1 MLEIGCVWSLGGC
14 FGAGFGLYLGVRLF
28 MLKKFVLGGMV
39 VVAALLGNACG
50 DDGSSESPAGPADSE
65 VSLSS
70 SSDDVAFGSSSSSSV
85 TESPSTSSGHV
96 PQSAESDGS
105 SSSEKA
111 VDGSS
116 SSDGKASSSSGKVES
131 SSSGKGEK
139 SSSSKKVESSS
150 STKTEVSSSS
160 GEEKESSSSSVKT
173 SSSSQKSSSSSAKSS
188 SSKPKSSS
196 SSAKSSSSF
205 AKSSSSTVV
214 IPSKLYDCEEYK
226 CVTTKYLNPE
236 IEYGEYLDVRDTQV
250 YRTVQIG
257 EQVWMAQNL
266 NYKSDTLSSCFDL
279 KDSNC
284 TQWGRLYIWE
294 KALTVCPDGWHL
306 PDTSEYRILVDYANE
321 HRGNIKLGESLES
334 LETGKYDIFGFSIL
348 LGSGYRKGTRYFTS
362 GGKTNGDAFIWT
374 ASETDGKEAM
384 IPPEEYAIARC
395 LRNDKSM
402 YDNVLGVIAF
412 EKEDWLSVR
421 CLKD

>member
-1 MLEIGCVWSLGGC
+1 
-14 FGAGFGLYLGVRLF
+14 

-39 VVAALLGNACG
+39 VMAALLGNACG
-50 DDGSSESPAGPADSE
+50 DDASSDSPAGPADGE

-70 SSDDVAFGSSSSSSV
+70 SSDDVSSSSETNEAISSSHSSSSSSK
-85 TESPSTSSGHV
+85 
-96 PQSAESDGS
+96 
-105 SSSEKA
+105 KA
-111 VDGSS
+111 VSSSS
-116 SSDGKASSSSGKVES
+116 SSDGKISSSSVKVV

-150 STKTEVSSSS
+150 SSKAEVSSSS
-160 GEEKESSSSSVKT
+160 AKTEESSSSSVKT

-196 SSAKSSSSF
+196 SSAKSSSSS

-236 IEYGEYLDVRDTQV
+236 IEYGEYLDVRDSQV

-266 NYKSDTLSSCFDL
+266 NYESDTLSSCYRNNSL
-279 KDSNC
+279 NC
-284 TQWGRLYIWE
+284 LQWGRLYPWE

-306 PDTSEYRILVDYANE
+306 PDTSEYRILVDYVNE
-321 HRGNIKLGESLES
+321 HKGDIKLGSSLES

-348 LGSGYRKGTRYFTS
+348 LGSGYSPGGVAFDK
-362 GGKTNGDAFIWT
+362 GGKTIGDAFIWM
-374 ASETDGKEAM
+374 ASETDGKEATL
-384 IPPEEYAIARC
+384 PPEEYALARC

-402 YDNVLGVIAF
+402 YGNVLGVMAF

>member
-1 MLEIGCVWSLGGC
+1 M
-14 FGAGFGLYLGVRLF
+14 
-28 MLKKFVLGGMV
+28 MKKFVFGGMV

-50 DDGSSESPAGPADSE
+50 DDGSSDSAAGPADSE
-65 VSLSS
+65 VTLSSSNEDAVSSSSEKNEAISSSYLSS
-70 SSDDVAFGSSSSSSV
+70 SSSKKAVSSSSSSN
-85 TESPSTSSGHV
+85 
-96 PQSAESDGS
+96 
-105 SSSEKA
+105 EK
-111 VDGSS
+111 S
-116 SSDGKASSSSGKVES
+116 SSSSGKIE

-139 SSSSKKVESSS
+139 SSSSKKIESSS
-150 STKTEVSSSS
+150 STKTEVSSCSAKT
-160 GEEKESSSSSVKT
+160 EESSSSSVKT

-196 SSAKSSSSF
+196 SSAKSSSSSV
-205 AKSSSSTVV
+205 KSSSSTVV
-214 IPSKLYDCEEYK
+214 IPSKRYDCEEYK

-284 TQWGRLYIWE
+284 TQWGRLYPWE

-306 PDTSEYRILVDYANE
+306 PDTSEYRILVDYANA
-321 HRGNIKLGESLES
+321 HKGDIKLGESLES

-348 LGSGYRKGTRYFTS
+348 LGSGYRKGTRYFTY
-362 GGKTNGDAFIWT
+362 GGKTNGDAFFWT

-384 IPPEEYAIARC
+384 IPPEEYAISRI
-395 LRNDKSM
+395 LKNDVSM
-402 YDNVLGVIAF
+402 YGNILGVKAF

>member
-1 MLEIGCVWSLGGC
+1 MVKYRAYCFKFMKMAKRFLLFLFTFVFLIG
-14 FGAGFGLYLGVRLF
+14 
-28 MLKKFVLGGMV
+28 
-39 VVAALLGNACG
+39 CG
-50 DDGSSESPAGPADSE
+50 DDKSSGNNPVVPDEPSSSIIAEPE
-65 VSLSS
+65 SS
-70 SSDDVAFGSSSSSSV
+70 SSKDQSSSIKESSSSKAKS
-85 TESPSTSSGHV
+85 STSKDNKLAETSSSGKAK
-96 PQSAESDGS
+96 SSSSLARSSSSLKGS
-105 SSSEKA
+105 SSSE
-111 VDGSS
+111 V
-116 SSDGKASSSSGKVES
+116 
-131 SSSGKGEK
+131 
-139 SSSSKKVESSS
+139 
-150 STKTEVSSSS
+150 VSSSS

-196 SSAKSSSSF
+196 SSAKSSSSS

-236 IEYGEYLDVRDTQV
+236 IEYGEYLDVRDSQV

-284 TQWGRLYIWE
+284 TQWGRLYTWE

-321 HRGNIKLGESLES
+321 HRGDIKLGESLES

-348 LGSGYRKGTRYFTS
+348 LGSGYRKGTRYFTQ
-362 GGKTNGDAFIWT
+362 GGKTDGDAFFWT
-374 ASETDGKEAM
+374 ASETDGKEATL
-384 IPPEEYAIARC
+384 PPEEYAISRILKNDAR
-395 LRNDKSM
+395 
-402 YDNVLGVIAF
+402 YGNVLGIMAF
-412 EKEDWLSVR
+412 EKKDGLSVR

>member
-1 MLEIGCVWSLGGC
+1 MKTTKISLLLTFVFLIGCGDEKSSGGNP
-14 FGAGFGLYLGVRLF
+14 
-28 MLKKFVLGGMV
+28 V
-39 VVAALLGNACG
+39 VP
-50 DDGSSESPAGPADSE
+50 DEP
-65 VSLSS
+65 SS
-70 SSDDVAFGSSSSSSV
+70 SII
-85 TESPSTSSGHV
+85 
-96 PQSAESDGS
+96 AEP
-105 SSSEKA
+105 
-111 VDGSS
+111 
-116 SSDGKASSSSGKVES
+116 ES
-131 SSSGKGEK
+131 SSSKDQSSSIKESSSSKAK
-139 SSSSKKVESSS
+139 SSSSKDNKLAETSSSGKAKSSS
-150 STKTEVSSSS
+150 SLARSSSSLKGSSSSAEVSSSS
-160 GEEKESSSSSVKT
+160 NEEMESSSSSVKI

-196 SSAKSSSSF
+196 SSAKSSSSS

-266 NYKSDTLSSCFDL
+266 NYKSDTLSSCYRN
-279 KDSNC
+279 DSLNC
-284 TQWGRLYIWE
+284 LQWGRLYPWE
-294 KALTVCPDGWHL
+294 KALAVCPDGWHL
-306 PDTSEYRILVDYANE
+306 PDTSEYRIFVDYANE
-321 HRGNIKLGESLES
+321 HKGDIKLGASLES

>member
-1 MLEIGCVWSLGGC
+1 MVKRLVSGMLL
-14 FGAGFGLYLGVRLF
+14 A
-28 MLKKFVLGGMV
+28 FVLSS
-39 VVAALLGNACG
+39 CG
-50 DDGSSESPAGPADSE
+50 DDGSGSNPVVPDEPSSSVIAEPESSSDKGTSSIKESSSSIGKSSSSSKDNKHAETSSSGKAKS
-65 VSLSS
+65 SSSLALSS
-70 SSDDVAFGSSSSSSV
+70 SSLKGSSSS
-85 TESPSTSSGHV
+85 
-96 PQSAESDGS
+96 A
-105 SSSEKA
+105 
-111 VDGSS
+111 
-116 SSDGKASSSSGKVES
+116 
-131 SSSGKGEK
+131 
-139 SSSSKKVESSS
+139 
-150 STKTEVSSSS
+150 EVSSSS

-196 SSAKSSSSF
+196 SSAKSSSSS

-348 LGSGYRKGTRYFTS
+348 LGSGYSPGGVAFDK

-402 YDNVLGVIAF
+402 YGNILGVMAF
-412 EKEDWLSVR
+412 KKEDGLAVR

>member
-1 MLEIGCVWSLGGC
+1 MVKYRAYCFKFMKMAKRFLLFLFTFVFLIG
-14 FGAGFGLYLGVRLF
+14 
-28 MLKKFVLGGMV
+28 
-39 VVAALLGNACG
+39 CG
-50 DDGSSESPAGPADSE
+50 DDKSSGNNPVVPDEP
-65 VSLSS
+65 
-70 SSDDVAFGSSSSSSV
+70 SSSV
-85 TESPSTSSGHV
+85 I
-96 PQSAESDGS
+96 AEP
-105 SSSEKA
+105 
-111 VDGSS
+111 
-116 SSDGKASSSSGKVES
+116 ES
-131 SSSGKGEK
+131 SSSKEQSSSIK
-139 SSSSKKVESSS
+139 ESSSSKAKSSTSKDVKPAKVSSSSKVKEALSSSKGSSNSAESSNDVGESSS
-150 STKTEVSSSS
+150 SAKDSSSS

-196 SSAKSSSSF
+196 SSAKSSSSS

-284 TQWGRLYIWE
+284 TQWGRLYPWE
-294 KALTVCPDGWHL
+294 KALAVCPDGWHL

-321 HRGNIKLGESLES
+321 HRGDIKLGESLES

-348 LGSGYRKGTRYFTS
+348 LGSGYRKGSRYFTY
-362 GGKTNGDAFIWT
+362 GGKTNGDAFFWT

-384 IPPEEYAIARC
+384 IPPEEYAISRI
-395 LRNDKSM
+395 LKNDVSM
-402 YDNVLGVIAF
+402 YGNILGVKAF
-412 EKEDWLSVR
+412 EKEDGLAVR

>member
-1 MLEIGCVWSLGGC
+1 MKVPKISLLLTFVFLIG
-14 FGAGFGLYLGVRLF
+14 
-28 MLKKFVLGGMV
+28 
-39 VVAALLGNACG
+39 CG
-50 DDGSSESPAGPADSE
+50 DDKSSGGNPVVPDEP
-65 VSLSS
+65 SS
-70 SSDDVAFGSSSSSSV
+70 SII
-85 TESPSTSSGHV
+85 
-96 PQSAESDGS
+96 AEP
-105 SSSEKA
+105 
-111 VDGSS
+111 
-116 SSDGKASSSSGKVES
+116 ES
-131 SSSGKGEK
+131 SSSKVQSSSIKE
-139 SSSSKKVESSS
+139 SSSSKAKSSTSKDVKPAKVSSSSKVKETSSSSKGSSNPAESSNDVGESSS
-150 STKTEVSSSS
+150 SAKDSSSS

-196 SSAKSSSSF
+196 SSAKSSSSS

-284 TQWGRLYIWE
+284 TQWGRLYPWE
-294 KALTVCPDGWHL
+294 KALAVCPDGWHL

-321 HRGNIKLGESLES
+321 HRGDIKLGESLES

-348 LGSGYRKGTRYFTS
+348 LGSGYRKGSRYFTY
-362 GGKTNGDAFIWT
+362 GGKTNGDAFFWT

-384 IPPEEYAIARC
+384 IPPEEYAISRI
-395 LRNDKSM
+395 LKNDVSM
-402 YDNVLGVIAF
+402 YGNILGVKAF

>member
-1 MLEIGCVWSLGGC
+1 MKMAKRYLLFLLTLVILIG
-14 FGAGFGLYLGVRLF
+14 
-28 MLKKFVLGGMV
+28 
-39 VVAALLGNACG
+39 CG
-50 DDGSSESPAGPADSE
+50 DDKSSGGNPVVPDEPSSSIIAEPE
-65 VSLSS
+65 SS
-70 SSDDVAFGSSSSSSV
+70 SSKVQSSSIKESSSSKAKSSSSRDNKFA
-85 TESPSTSSGHV
+85 ETSSSGKAK
-96 PQSAESDGS
+96 SSSSLARSSSSLKGS
-105 SSSEKA
+105 SSSE
-111 VDGSS
+111 
-116 SSDGKASSSSGKVES
+116 
-131 SSSGKGEK
+131 
-139 SSSSKKVESSS
+139 
-150 STKTEVSSSS
+150 EVSSSS

-196 SSAKSSSSF
+196 SSAKSSSSS

-257 EQVWMAQNL
+257 EQIWMAQNL

-284 TQWGRLYIWE
+284 TQWGRLYPWE

-321 HRGNIKLGESLES
+321 HKGDIKLGASLES

-402 YDNVLGVIAF
+402 YGNILGVIAF

>member
-1 MLEIGCVWSLGGC
+1 
-14 FGAGFGLYLGVRLF
+14 

-50 DDGSSESPAGPADSE
+50 DDGSGDSPAGPADGD
-65 VSLSS
+65 VPLSS
-70 SSDDVAFGSSSSSSV
+70 SSDDVVSSSSEKNEAISSSYLSSSSSKKAVGSSSSSN
-85 TESPSTSSGHV
+85 
-96 PQSAESDGS
+96 
-105 SSSEKA
+105 EK
-111 VDGSS
+111 S
-116 SSDGKASSSSGKVES
+116 SSSSGNVES

-150 STKTEVSSSS
+150 SSKAEVSSSS
-160 GEEKESSSSSVKT
+160 AKTEESSSSSVKT

-196 SSAKSSSSF
+196 SSAKSSSSS

-284 TQWGRLYIWE
+284 TQWGRLYTWE

-321 HRGNIKLGESLES
+321 HRGDIKLGESLES

-348 LGSGYRKGTRYFTS
+348 LGSGYRKGTRYFTQ
-362 GGKTNGDAFIWT
+362 GGKTDGDAFFWT
-374 ASETDGKEAM
+374 ASETDGKEATL
-384 IPPEEYAIARC
+384 PPEEYALARC
-395 LRNDKSM
+395 LRNNKSM
-402 YDNVLGVIAF
+402 YGNVLGVMAF

>member
-1 MLEIGCVWSLGGC
+1 MVKHLVS
-14 FGAGFGLYLGVRLF
+14 GLLLA
-28 MLKKFVLGGMV
+28 FVLSS
-39 VVAALLGNACG
+39 CG
-50 DDGSSESPAGPADSE
+50 DDGSSSNPAEPISE
-65 VSLSS
+65 KESS
-70 SSDDVAFGSSSSSSV
+70 SSIIAEPESSSSKDQSSSIK
-85 TESPSTSSGHV
+85 ESSSSKAKSSSSKDNKLAETSSSGKAK
-96 PQSAESDGS
+96 SSSSLARSSSSLKGS
-105 SSSEKA
+105 SSSE
-111 VDGSS
+111 
-116 SSDGKASSSSGKVES
+116 
-131 SSSGKGEK
+131 
-139 SSSSKKVESSS
+139 
-150 STKTEVSSSS
+150 EVSSSS

-196 SSAKSSSSF
+196 SSAKSSSSSV
-205 AKSSSSTVV
+205 KSSSSTVV

-266 NYKSDTLSSCFDL
+266 NYKSDTLSSCYRN
-279 KDSNC
+279 DSLNC
-284 TQWGRLYIWE
+284 LQWGRLYPWE

-321 HRGNIKLGESLES
+321 HRGDIKLGESLES

-348 LGSGYRKGTRYFTS
+348 LGSGYRKGTRYFTY
-362 GGKTNGDAFIWT
+362 GGKTNGDAFFWT

-384 IPPEEYAIARC
+384 IPPEEYAISRI
-395 LRNDKSM
+395 LKNDVSM
-402 YDNVLGVIAF
+402 YGNILGVKAF

>member
-1 MLEIGCVWSLGGC
+1 MVKRLVSGMLL
-14 FGAGFGLYLGVRLF
+14 A
-28 MLKKFVLGGMV
+28 FVLSS
-39 VVAALLGNACG
+39 CG
-50 DDGSSESPAGPADSE
+50 DDGSSSNPAEPISE
-65 VSLSS
+65 KESS
-70 SSDDVAFGSSSSSSV
+70 SSIIAEPESSSSKEQSSSIK
-85 TESPSTSSGHV
+85 E
-96 PQSAESDGS
+96 S
-105 SSSEKA
+105 SSSKA
-111 VDGSS
+111 KSSSSKDNKLAETSSSGKAKSSSSLARSSSSLKGSS
-116 SSDGKASSSSGKVES
+116 SSD
-131 SSSGKGEK
+131 
-139 SSSSKKVESSS
+139 
-150 STKTEVSSSS
+150 EVSSSS

-196 SSAKSSSSF
+196 SSAKSSSSS
-205 AKSSSSTVV
+205 AKSSSSTIV

-284 TQWGRLYIWE
+284 TQWGRLYPWE

-321 HRGNIKLGESLES
+321 HKGDIKLGASLES

>member
-1 MLEIGCVWSLGGC
+1 
-14 FGAGFGLYLGVRLF
+14 

-39 VVAALLGNACG
+39 VMAALLGNACG
-50 DDGSSESPAGPADSE
+50 DDGSSDSPAAPADSE
-65 VSLSS
+65 LTLSS
-70 SSDDVAFGSSSSSSV
+70 SSDDIV
-85 TESPSTSSGHV
+85 
-96 PQSAESDGS
+96 S
-105 SSSEKA
+105 SSSEKNEA
-111 VDGSS
+111 ISSSHLSS
-116 SSDGKASSSSGKVES
+116 SSSKKAVSRSSSSNEKSSSSSGKVES

-150 STKTEVSSSS
+150 STKTEVSSCSAKT
-160 GEEKESSSSSVKT
+160 EESSSSSVKT
-173 SSSSQKSSSSSAKSS
+173 SSSSSAKSSSSSAKSS

-196 SSAKSSSSF
+196 SSAKSSSSSV
-205 AKSSSSTVV
+205 KSSSSTVV
-214 IPSKLYDCEEYK
+214 IPSELYDCEEYK

-266 NYKSDTLSSCFDL
+266 NYKSDTLSSCYRN
-279 KDSNC
+279 DSLNC
-284 TQWGRLYIWE
+284 LQWGRLYPWE
-294 KALTVCPDGWHL
+294 KALAVCPDGWHL
-306 PDTSEYRILVDYANE
+306 PDTSEYRILVDYVNE
-321 HRGNIKLGESLES
+321 HKGDLKLGESLES

-348 LGSGYRKGTRYFTS
+348 LGSGYSPGGVAFDK
-362 GGKTNGDAFIWT
+362 GGKTIGDAFIWT

-395 LRNDKSM
+395 LRNNKSM
-402 YDNVLGVIAF
+402 YGNVLGVIAF

>member
-1 MLEIGCVWSLGGC
+1 MLV
-14 FGAGFGLYLGVRLF
+14 
-28 MLKKFVLGGMV
+28 FVL
-39 VVAALLGNACG
+39 LSCG
-50 DDGSSESPAGPADSE
+50 DDGSSSNPVEPI
-65 VSLSS
+65 
-70 SSDDVAFGSSSSSSV
+70 
-85 TESPSTSSGHV
+85 
-96 PQSAESDGS
+96 
-105 SSSEKA
+105 SEK
-111 VDGSS
+111 
-116 SSDGKASSSSGKVES
+116 ES
-131 SSSGKGEK
+131 SSSIIAEPESSSSKEQSSSIKESSSSKAK
-139 SSSSKKVESSS
+139 SSSSKDNKLAETSSSGKAKSSS
-150 STKTEVSSSS
+150 SLARSSSSLKGSSSSAEVSSSS
-160 GEEKESSSSSVKT
+160 NEEMESSSSSVKI

-196 SSAKSSSSF
+196 SSAKSSSSS

-266 NYKSDTLSSCFDL
+266 NYKSDTLSSCYRN
-279 KDSNC
+279 DSLNC
-284 TQWGRLYIWE
+284 LQWGRLYPWE
-294 KALTVCPDGWHL
+294 KALAVCPDGWHL
-306 PDTSEYRILVDYANE
+306 PDTSEYRIFVDYANE
-321 HRGNIKLGESLES
+321 HKGDIKLGASLES

>member
-1 MLEIGCVWSLGGC
+1 MAKRYL
-14 FGAGFGLYLGVRLF
+14 LYLLTLVILIG
-28 MLKKFVLGGMV
+28 
-39 VVAALLGNACG
+39 CG
-50 DDGSSESPAGPADSE
+50 DDKSSGNNPVVPDEPSSSVIAEPESSSDKGMSSIKE
-65 VSLSS
+65 SS
-70 SSDDVAFGSSSSSSV
+70 SSIGKSSSSSKDV
-85 TESPSTSSGHV
+85 KPAKVSSSSKVKEALSSSKGSSN
-96 PQSAESDGS
+96 SAESSNDVG
-105 SSSEKA
+105 
-111 VDGSS
+111 
-116 SSDGKASSSSGKVES
+116 ES
-131 SSSGKGEK
+131 SSSAKD
-139 SSSSKKVESSS
+139 
-150 STKTEVSSSS
+150 SSSS

-348 LGSGYRKGTRYFTS
+348 LGSGYRKGTRYFTQ
-362 GGKTNGDAFIWT
+362 GGKTDGDAFFWT
-374 ASETDGKEAM
+374 ASETDGKEATL
-384 IPPEEYAIARC
+384 PPEEYAISRILKNDAR
-395 LRNDKSM
+395 
-402 YDNVLGVIAF
+402 YGNVLGIMAF
-412 EKEDWLSVR
+412 EKKDGLSVR

>member
-1 MLEIGCVWSLGGC
+1 MKVPKISLLLTFVFLIG
-14 FGAGFGLYLGVRLF
+14 
-28 MLKKFVLGGMV
+28 
-39 VVAALLGNACG
+39 CG
-50 DDGSSESPAGPADSE
+50 DDKSSGGNPVVPDEP
-65 VSLSS
+65 SS
-70 SSDDVAFGSSSSSSV
+70 SII
-85 TESPSTSSGHV
+85 
-96 PQSAESDGS
+96 AEP
-105 SSSEKA
+105 
-111 VDGSS
+111 
-116 SSDGKASSSSGKVES
+116 ES
-131 SSSGKGEK
+131 SSSKVQSSSIKESSSSKAK
-139 SSSSKKVESSS
+139 SSSSKDNKHAETSSSGKAKSSS
-150 STKTEVSSSS
+150 SLALSSSSLKGSSSSAEVSSRS

-196 SSAKSSSSF
+196 SSAKSSSSS

-284 TQWGRLYIWE
+284 TQWGRLYPWE
-294 KALTVCPDGWHL
+294 KALAVCPDGWHL

-321 HRGNIKLGESLES
+321 HRGDIKLGESLES

-348 LGSGYRKGTRYFTS
+348 LGSGYRKGSRYFTY
-362 GGKTNGDAFIWT
+362 GGKTNGDAFFWT

-384 IPPEEYAIARC
+384 IPPEEYAISRI
-395 LRNDKSM
+395 LKNDVSM
-402 YDNVLGVIAF
+402 YGNILGVKAF